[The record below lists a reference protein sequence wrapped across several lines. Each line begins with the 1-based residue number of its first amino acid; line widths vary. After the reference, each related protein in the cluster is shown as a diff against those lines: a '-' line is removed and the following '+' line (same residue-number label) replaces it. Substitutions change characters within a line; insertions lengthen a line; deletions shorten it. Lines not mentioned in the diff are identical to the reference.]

1 MAIDSPLLRLLRQQ
15 ELENLQDAERMRQ
28 QRLQINAEIAQIEA
42 ENRQI
47 ESETRQIEAETRL
60 LEAEI
65 ATLLLK
71 LCRHLALK
79 TAKPKI
85 PVEVEQLAAPASGR

>member
-28 QRLQINAEIAQIEA
+28 QRLQIEAEIA
-42 ENRQI
+42 
-47 ESETRQIEAETRL
+47 QIEAETRL

-65 ATLLLK
+65 ATLFLK

-79 TAKPKI
+79 AAKPSI
-85 PVEVEQLAAPASGR
+85 PVEVEQLAAPTSGR

>member
-1 MAIDSPLLRLLRQQ
+1 
-15 ELENLQDAERMRQ
+15 MRQ
-28 QRLQINAEIAQIEA
+28 QRLQNEAEIAQIEA

-47 ESETRQIEAETRL
+47 ERETRQIEAETRL

-79 TAKPKI
+79 TAKPSI

>member
-28 QRLQINAEIAQIEA
+28 QRLQIEA
-42 ENRQI
+42 ENRRI
-47 ESETRQIEAETRL
+47 ESETRQI
-60 LEAEI
+60 EAEI

-79 TAKPKI
+79 TAKPSI

>member
-15 ELENLQDAERMRQ
+15 ELENLQDAERVRQ
-28 QRLQINAEIAQIEA
+28 QRLQIEAEIA
-42 ENRQI
+42 
-47 ESETRQIEAETRL
+47 QIEAETRL

-79 TAKPKI
+79 TAKPRI